1 MSSSLQ
7 NPLTVTIPTSHDR
20 IFCINVANPSIM
32 FPYVFMSTSAYDHC
46 NILSLPLTDS
56 FPMLI
61 VPFFAS
67 IVFGLQRQHLQLCF
81 GWCLHSRKHE
91 TYLGTIVFRQ
101 GASTNLG
108 ATLPSTN
115 ISSAVT
121 SFDGG
126 TQKTLTMLVAKPS
139 VSLSD
144 LKPYSG

>member
-1 MSSSLQ
+1 MSSSLH
-7 NPLTVTIPTSHDR
+7 NSLMVTISTSHDR

-32 FPYVFMSTSAYDHC
+32 FPYVFMSTSAYHQC

-56 FPMLI
+56 FPALI
-61 VPFFAS
+61 VPLFAS

-81 GWCLHSRKHE
+81 GWCLRSRKHK

-108 ATLPSTN
+108 ATLPTTN
-115 ISSAVT
+115 LSFAVN

-126 TQKTLTMLVAKPS
+126 TQKTMTMVVAKP
-139 VSLSD
+139 
-144 LKPYSG
+144 